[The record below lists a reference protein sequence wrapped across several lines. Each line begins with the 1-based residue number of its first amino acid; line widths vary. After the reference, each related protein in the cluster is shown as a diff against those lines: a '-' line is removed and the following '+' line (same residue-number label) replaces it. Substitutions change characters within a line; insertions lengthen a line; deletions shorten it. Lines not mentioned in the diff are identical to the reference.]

1 MTYGF
6 ATALALSKNFQQ
18 LVFSLLSSGVHWF
31 LSYLQCF
38 TPFFLLLP
46 GNETKPRCWTNQ
58 IEMKFLPIHP
68 GHLKKC
74 EPGFTKICLKNAVLC
89 VRTQKRFKFSS
100 SFCLYFC
107 YIWLCEKDSNLVR
120 SFYLLFEGAVTCRV
134 LFVDTTLATTALS
147 KYV

>member
-6 ATALALSKNFQQ
+6 ATALALAKNFQQ
-18 LVFSLLSSGVHWF
+18 LVFSLLSSG
-31 LSYLQCF
+31 S
-38 TPFFLLLP
+38 TDFFLTMFAPFSYFSL
-46 GNETKPRCWTNQ
+46 GTIQKPRCWTNQ
-58 IEMKFLPIHP
+58 IEMKFLLIHQ
-68 GHLKKC
+68 GHFKKC
-74 EPGFTKICLKNAVLC
+74 EPGFTKICLKNTVLC
-89 VRTQKRFKFSS
+89 VRTQKRFKFSC

-107 YIWLCEKDSNLVR
+107 YIWLVKKDSNMVR